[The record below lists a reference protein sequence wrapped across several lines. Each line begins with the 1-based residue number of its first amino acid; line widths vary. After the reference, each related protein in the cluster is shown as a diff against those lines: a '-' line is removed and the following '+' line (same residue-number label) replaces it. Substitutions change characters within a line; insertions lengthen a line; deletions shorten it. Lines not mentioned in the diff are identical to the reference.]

1 MLETKVAKRYA
12 KSLIDLS
19 REKGVLDAVN
29 DDMTLL
35 VSVCEANRD
44 LALLLGNPIISAD
57 KKLSVL
63 KAVFGNGRVSEL
75 SLAFFDIITRKGRES
90 HLVGIA
96 KEFVSQYKKSK
107 GIETAV
113 VTTAAGLDDNLRKEV
128 YRTVRESMKSEVEL
142 VEKVDK
148 DLIGGF
154 VLRVGDKL
162 YDASVASELRK
173 LAREFSSNPF
183 IRKN

>member
-19 REKGVLDAVN
+19 REQGVLDAVN
-29 DDMTLL
+29 QDMTLL

-44 LALLLGNPIISAD
+44 LALLLGNPIIGAD

-63 KAVFGNGRVSEL
+63 NAVFGQRVSKL
-75 SLAFFDIITRKGRES
+75 SSAFFDIITRKGRES

-96 KEFVSQYKKSK
+96 KEFVAQYKKSK

-113 VTTAAGLDDNLRKEV
+113 VTTAAGLDDRLRAEV
-128 YRTVRESMKSEVEL
+128 LRTVRESMKSEVEL

-183 IRKN
+183 VQKN